1 MSYDMILI
9 RAFTLLKRKGRHV
22 PISSTRQNAIV
33 GRVINNEVGEVG
45 VGMGAVGG
53 VKRLGSMQ

>member
-9 RAFTLLKRKGRHV
+9 RAFALLERKGRHV
-22 PISSTRQNAIV
+22 PISSTRRNAIV
-33 GRVINNEVGEVG
+33 GRVINEVGEVG

-53 VKRLGSMQ
+53 VQRLGSMQ